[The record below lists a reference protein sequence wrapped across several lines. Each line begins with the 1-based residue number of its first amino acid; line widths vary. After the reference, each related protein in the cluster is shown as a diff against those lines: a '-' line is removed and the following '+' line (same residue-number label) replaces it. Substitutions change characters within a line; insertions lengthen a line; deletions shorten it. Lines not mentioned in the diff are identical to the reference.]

1 MIIAF
6 HGRESAV
13 VWPGVAMHSMV
24 SSLVVCVTALLLCGC
39 NEAQPVASAPPPPP
53 AAPAARFANLPAGA
67 PCTEKIHRYQS
78 VLAADLSTG
87 NVEQKVY
94 DQIESELAQAAAAC
108 ADGLGRE
115 ALGLVHASEVRHGY
129 HV

>member
-1 MIIAF
+1 MRAL
-6 HGRESAV
+6 
-13 VWPGVAMHSMV
+13 V
-24 SSLVVCVTALLLCGC
+24 SLCGVCVAALLLCGC
-39 NEAQPVASAPPPPP
+39 NQATPVASAPPPPP
-53 AAPAARFANLPAGA
+53 AAPAAAKFANLPAGA
-67 PCTEKIHRYQS
+67 ACTAKIHRYQS

-94 DQIESELAQAAAAC
+94 DQIEQELAQAAADC

-115 ALGLVHASEVRHGY
+115 ALSLVHASEVRHGY

>member
-1 MIIAF
+1 MRA
-6 HGRESAV
+6 
-13 VWPGVAMHSMV
+13 PV
-24 SSLVVCVTALLLCGC
+24 SLYGVCVAALLLCGC
-39 NEAQPVASAPPPPP
+39 NEAQPVAAVPPPP
-53 AAPAARFANLPAGA
+53 AAPAAKFANLPAGA
-67 PCTEKIHRYQS
+67 ACTEKIHRYQS

-94 DQIESELAQAAAAC
+94 DQIEQELAQAAADC

-115 ALGLVHASEVRHGY
+115 ALSLVHASEVRHGY